1 MNSRVARFSTY
12 ALGVMT
18 IILSIPSGVLAGT
31 PFRSPE
37 VDPSSISAAVG
48 VVAAAVLILRARRGL
63 K

>member
-12 ALGVMT
+12 VLGVMT

-31 PFRSPE
+31 PVAAPE